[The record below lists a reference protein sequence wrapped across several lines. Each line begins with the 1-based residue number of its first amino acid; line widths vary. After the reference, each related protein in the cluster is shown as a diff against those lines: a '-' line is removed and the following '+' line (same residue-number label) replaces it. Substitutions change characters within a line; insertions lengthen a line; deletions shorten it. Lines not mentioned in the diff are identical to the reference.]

1 MTARFFLRQVTGV
14 VALFVATCGVSAGVE
29 HLVVGAFSR
38 SEPGGALPDG
48 WAPLTFPQVDKHT
61 RYTLVRD
68 DEAGVVVRAEA
79 NAAASGLRRKIDFPV
94 RDRPL
99 LAWRWKADNLIAKGD
114 VTSREGDDYPV
125 RIYVAFR
132 YSPERLGFG
141 ERLKYAAV
149 RFLYGEYPPHA
160 GLNYIW
166 DTKAPEGTLVTNSF
180 VDRVKM
186 IVVESGPARLR
197 QWIGYERDIVAD
209 YRRAFGEDP
218 PPISGVALMT
228 DSDNT
233 GESVVAY
240 YGDIA
245 LRSQR

>member
-1 MTARFFLRQVTGV
+1 MTARCSLRRATCV
-14 VALFVATCGVSAGVE
+14 VALFVATCGVGAGAE
-29 HLVVGAFSR
+29 HFIVGPFSQ
-38 SEPGGALPDG
+38 SEPGGPLPDG
-48 WAPLTFPQVDKHT
+48 WAPLTFPQIDKHT

-79 NAAASGLRRKIDFPV
+79 HAAASGLMRKIDFPV

-99 LAWRWKADNLIAKGD
+99 LAWRWKADNLIVRSD

-125 RIYVAFR
+125 RLYVAFR
-132 YSPERLGFG
+132 YAPERLSFAD
-141 ERLKYAAV
+141 RVKYAAA

-166 DTKAPEGTLVTNSF
+166 DTKAPEGTLVTNPF

-197 QWIGYERDIVAD
+197 QWVGYERDIVAD

-240 YGDIA
+240 YGDIT
-245 LRSQR
+245 LRPRR

>member
-1 MTARFFLRQVTGV
+1 LTARCSLRRATCV
-14 VALFVATCGVSAGVE
+14 VALFVATCGVGAGAE
-29 HLVVGAFSR
+29 HFIVGPFSQ
-38 SEPGGALPDG
+38 SEPGGPLPDG
-48 WAPLTFPQVDKHT
+48 WAPLTFPQIDKHT

-79 NAAASGLRRKIDFPV
+79 HAAASGLMRKIDFPV

-99 LAWRWKADNLIAKGD
+99 LAWRWKADNLIVRSD

-125 RIYVAFR
+125 RLYVAFR
-132 YSPERLGFG
+132 YAPERLSFAD
-141 ERLKYAAV
+141 RVKYAAA

-166 DTKAPEGTLVTNSF
+166 ETKAPEGTLVTNPF

-197 QWIGYERDIVAD
+197 QWVGYERDIVAD

-240 YGDIA
+240 YGDIT
-245 LRSQR
+245 LRPRR

>member
-1 MTARFFLRQVTGV
+1 MTARSSLFRATGI
-14 VALFVATCGVSAGVE
+14 VALLVATCGIGAGVE
-29 HLVVGAFSR
+29 HFIVGAFSR
-38 SEPGGALPDG
+38 SEAGGQLPDG
-48 WAPLTFPQVDKHT
+48 WAPLTFQQVERHT

-79 NAAASGLRRKIDFPV
+79 NASASGLMHKLDLPV

-99 LAWRWKADNLIAKGD
+99 LAWRWKTDNLIAKGD
-114 VTSREGDDYPV
+114 VTRKEGDDYPV
-125 RIYVAFR
+125 RIYIAFR
-132 YSPERLGFG
+132 YSPERLGLA
-141 ERLKYAAV
+141 ERVKYAAA

-166 DTKAPEGTLVTNSF
+166 ETKAPEGTLVTNPF

-186 IVVESGPARLR
+186 IVVESGPGRLR
-197 QWIGYERDIVAD
+197 QWVSYERDIVAD

-245 LRSQR
+245 LRPRR